1 MLAGR
6 ADGAG
11 VYATASMREESST
24 ADRRV
29 AAIAGQQH
37 GVVTIEQLHAA
48 GVGRTEVTR
57 RVQAGRLHRLYR
69 GVYAVGHRSLSWRGR
84 WLAAVLAAGNGAVLS
99 HTSAVALWEFLRPI
113 QGPAHVTVD
122 AAVRRTSRPGIVVH
136 RSRTLTRREVTRRHG
151 IAVTTPARTIEDV
164 RGSLEPYLF
173 RRALRQAELA
183 GHRVP
188 HLSAVK
194 RTRSDLELLF
204 LGLCERHGLPRPL
217 VNHRVHGHRVD
228 FFFADHRIAVETDS
242 WNYHRGSVAFED
254 DHDRDLT
261 LRAHRITTRRYT
273 GDQLEAASDAV
284 AADLR
289 EALGVSS

>member
-1 MLAGR
+1 MSHLL
-6 ADGAG
+6 
-11 VYATASMREESST
+11 ST
-24 ADRRV
+24 ADARV
-29 AAIAGQQH
+29 AVVAGRQH
-37 GVVTIEQLHAA
+37 GVVTVEQLREA
-48 GVGRTEVTR
+48 GIDKYGVRD
-57 RVQAGRLHRLYR
+57 RVRAGRLHRLHR

-84 WLAAVLAAGNGAVLS
+84 WLAAVLAAGEGAVLS
-99 HTSAVALWEFLRPI
+99 HASAVALWEFLRPI

-122 AAVRRTSRPGIVVH
+122 AAVRRKSRPGIVVH
-136 RSRTLTRREVTRRHG
+136 RSRTLTTRDVTRRHG
-151 IAVTTPARTIEDV
+151 IAVTTPSRTISDV

-194 RTRSDLELLF
+194 RTRSDLEMFF
-204 LGLCERHGLPRPL
+204 LTFCERYGLPRPL
-217 VNHRVHGHRVD
+217 VNHRVHGHRID
-228 FFFADHRIAVETDS
+228 FFFAEQRVAVETDY
-242 WNYHRGSVAFED
+242 WDYHRGSVAFED
-254 DHDRDLT
+254 DHARDLEMRGHGFT
-261 LRAHRITTRRYT
+261 MRRYT